1 MSLAPQKLKEFL
13 KENYQNVVSPDPVIR
28 KITLSSFINTFGNGV
43 FMTTGIIYF
52 SLIVGL
58 GAQKVALAFSLSGA
72 LALCLSIPSGH
83 FADRYPPRLIAF
95 VSLIGSGICSIS
107 LLFVES
113 WWPLLLVLSLWEIFD
128 VFGQNARMALIAR
141 IGEGEERVKIRAYT
155 RAVTNLGIAFGTV
168 VAGFALAINTVT
180 AYKTMIAIDAFTFF
194 LAAFTYLR
202 VPNVKPSLS
211 EHEKFDWTILRD
223 IPYIKAATLHGVMTM
238 HFVLQN
244 IAIPI
249 WVVQETNAPRWW
261 VSVIMFVN
269 TVAIV
274 LFQVRMSKGI
284 ASAQIGA
291 AQFRKAGF
299 YIALACLLYGAAK
312 GLSAPAAATLLIL
325 AMMVHV
331 VGELLSSTG
340 GWSIAFE
347 MADQNRQG
355 AYQGLWRMGFGGMG
369 VIGPSLVIFFAIGL
383 GQLGWIIMAG
393 IFAITG
399 ILMTTATA
407 GKK

>member
-1 MSLAPQKLKEFL
+1 LSNTNQKIREFL
-13 KENYQNVVSPDPVIR
+13 KENYQNVVSPDPTIR

-52 SLIVGL
+52 SLVVGL

-72 LALCLSIPSGH
+72 LALILRIPSGH
-83 FADRYPPRLIAF
+83 FADRYTPLLIAF
-95 VSLIGSGICSIS
+95 VSLIGSGFCSIA
-107 LLFVES
+107 LLFVQS
-113 WWPLLLVLSLWEIFD
+113 WWPLFLVLSMWEIFD

-141 IGEGEERVKIRAYT
+141 IGVGEERVRIRAYT

-168 VAGFALAINTVT
+168 VAGFALAINTVS
-180 AYKTMIAIDAFTFF
+180 AYKTMIAIDALTFF
-194 LAAFTYLR
+194 VAAITYLR
-202 VPNVKPSLS
+202 VPNVPPSLS
-211 EHEKFDWTILRD
+211 EHESFDWTILRD
-223 IPYIKAATLHGVMTM
+223 TQYIKAATLHGIMTM

-244 IAIPI
+244 IAIPLWI
-249 WVVQETNAPRWW
+249 VQETNAPRWW

-274 LFQVRMSKGI
+274 LFQVRMSKGTV
-284 ASAQIGA
+284 SAQIGA

-299 YIALACLLYGAAK
+299 YIALACLMYGSAK
-312 GLSAPAAATLLIL
+312 GLSAPMAATLLIL
-325 AMMVHV
+325 AMIVHV

-347 MADQNRQG
+347 LADQNRQG

-369 VIGPSLVIFFAIGL
+369 VIGPSLVTFFAIGL
-383 GQLGWIIMAG
+383 GQLGWLIMAG
-393 IFAITG
+393 IFAATG
-399 ILMTTATA
+399 LLMSTATKA
-407 GKK
+407 KK